1 MGFLSFL
8 SSKPGQ
14 DVAAPTAGVG
24 APGAAPVP
32 AAPPQTMLRREE
44 VIDEKNRLCGYRF
57 SLQSSD
63 PHVPHPETE
72 FIAALEQAHIAQFAE
87 RRLAVIPLTLDAV
100 VFKRH
105 LPLMTPNTAFLIDRN
120 QAKLPVQQLAG
131 RMLALKESGCQVALC
146 GATMEQD
153 QAPLFDAC
161 DIAFL
166 RPGDTTLPQ
175 FQAMTRELRAL
186 YPSLALA
193 ADGVQTWD
201 EQRMC
206 LAWGFRYCL
215 GDFLTT
221 TDKLDPDAK
230 IDQGR
235 LTSIE
240 MLNLLRSDSELS
252 ALVEVAKQDPGITF
266 QVLKWANAPAAG
278 QSTAV
283 TSLAQAIVVLGR
295 NSLYRWLTVSM
306 FRLGA
311 QRERDESLLE
321 VALTR
326 ARFLEMVGEA
336 ALSEA
341 QRDEV
346 FLVGLL
352 SLFDILL
359 GMPMQAILAKMHL
372 SDAVRDVLLRSSG
385 PYGPY
390 LMLVLMV
397 EKGMAARAAQIATGL
412 GIDPATLSQ
421 TSTDAFHWAQ
431 ESLQHTLGG

>member
-1 MGFLSFL
+1 MGLLSFL

-14 DVAAPTAGVG
+14 DVAPPQAGVG
-24 APGAAPVP
+24 APAAP
-32 AAPPQTMLRREE
+32 AASIPRQTMLRREE
-44 VIDEKNRLCGYRF
+44 VVDEKNRLCGYRF

-63 PHVPHPETE
+63 THTPHPETE
-72 FIAALEQAHIAQFAE
+72 FIAALEEAHIAQFAE

-105 LPLMTPNTAFLIDRN
+105 LPLLTPNTAFLIDRN
-120 QAKLPVQQLAG
+120 QANLPPQQLAG
-131 RMLALKESGCQVALC
+131 RMLALKEAGCKVALY

-153 QAPLFDAC
+153 QAVLFEAC
-161 DIAFL
+161 DIVFL
-166 RPGDTTLPQ
+166 RPGDTALPQ

-193 ADGVQTWD
+193 ADGVQSWD

-221 TDKLDPDAK
+221 TDKLDPDAR

-252 ALVEVAKQDPGITF
+252 ALVDVAKQDPGITF

-278 QSTAV
+278 QSTTV

-311 QRERDESLLE
+311 NRERDESLLE

-326 ARFLEMVGEA
+326 ARFLELVGGD
-336 ALSEA
+336 ALTEA

-372 SDAVRDVLLRSSG
+372 SDTVLDVLLRSSG

-390 LMLVLMV
+390 LMLALMV
-397 EKGMAARAAQIATGL
+397 ERGMTPRAAQIATDL
-412 GIDPATLSQ
+412 GIDPATLSR

-431 ESLQHTLGG
+431 ESLHHTLG